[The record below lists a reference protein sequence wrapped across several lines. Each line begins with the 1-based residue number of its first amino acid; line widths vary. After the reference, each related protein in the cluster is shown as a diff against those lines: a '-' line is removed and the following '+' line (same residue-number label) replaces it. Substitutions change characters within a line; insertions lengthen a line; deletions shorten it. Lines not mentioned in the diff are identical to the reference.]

1 MAASLRARME
11 RKGLSR
17 LRALT
22 GSDTGRAAE
31 LGIAAMI
38 ANVVSLVFTLVFTR
52 VLGQSG
58 YGSLGALV
66 STFLLLTV
74 AGYALQTTVARE
86 VSGAIAAGDPDP
98 GRGVRRWLQRLVL
111 LAVAMAVVGV
121 LLREPLAKAIGVEEV
136 PWGAAAT
143 LPAGAL
149 WLVLSVER
157 GALLGFQRY
166 RLVGVSLVAEQT
178 ARLVFGVI
186 LAVAGLDGAA
196 AFVATP
202 RALAAT
208 AAALWV
214 PLHRQVAGASD
225 SELPGHRLRD
235 LARRAWAPICALGLI
250 SWLQDGNV
258 IVVKHLASDH
268 QAGAWVAAAVA
279 AKAIMWIAIGLSA
292 FLVPEVARRA
302 GHREDARPILLRV
315 MALVGALAVPM
326 VLIYAVAAGPIL
338 HHVLHVHGAESALPF
353 FGLAMSM
360 LALTYLATQYQL
372 ALHRSR
378 FLVVL
383 ALAGLAQPVI
393 MVAVGGSRLT
403 GLALGLLGLHV
414 VVASVMLVLALR
426 RRAAPGDYVNEA
438 DDATAAAA
446 PAAGE
451 PVPPAPTAA

>member
-1 MAASLRARME
+1 MR
-11 RKGLSR
+11 LSR

-31 LGIAAMI
+31 LGIAAMV
-38 ANVVSLVFTLVFTR
+38 ANVVSLAFTLVFTR

-86 VSGAIAAGDPDP
+86 VSAAIAAGDPTP
-98 GRGVRRWLQRLVL
+98 GRGVRRWLQRLVVFA
-111 LAVAMAVVGV
+111 LAMTAVGV
-121 LLREPLAKAIGVEEV
+121 VARKPLATAIGVEDV

-166 RLVGVSLVAEQT
+166 RLVGRSLIAGQT

-186 LAVAGLDGAA
+186 LAVAGLDVAG
-196 AFVATP
+196 AFVGTP
-202 RALAAT
+202 LALAAI

-258 IVVKHLASDH
+258 IIVKHLASDH
-268 QAGAWVAAAVA
+268 EAGAWVAAAVA
-279 AKAIMWIAIGLSA
+279 AKAIMWIAIGLA
-292 FLVPEVARRA
+292 AYLVPEVARRA
-302 GHREDARPILLRV
+302 GSGFDARPILLKV
-315 MALVGALAVPM
+315 MGLIAALAIPM
-326 VLIYAVAAGPIL
+326 VLIYFAAASLIL
-338 HHVLHVHGAESALPF
+338 EKVLHVHGGQGALPY

-360 LALTYLATQYQL
+360 LALTYLATQYSL
-372 ALHRSR
+372 ALHRAR

-383 ALAGLAQPVI
+383 GLAGLAQPLI
-393 MVAVGGSRLT
+393 LASVGDDLT
-403 GLALGLLGLHV
+403 GLALALLGLHV
-414 VVASVMLVLALR
+414 AVAAAMLTLALR
-426 RRAAPGDYVNEA
+426 RPPRGYEGEA
-438 DDATAAAA
+438 TVAAAA
-446 PAAGE
+446 PAE
-451 PVPPAPTAA
+451 EPAPAAPTVA

>member
-1 MAASLRARME
+1 ME

-17 LRALT
+17 VRALT

-31 LGIAAMI
+31 LGIAAMVG
-38 ANVVSLVFTLVFTR
+38 NVVALAFTLVFTR

-58 YGSLGALV
+58 YGSLGALI

-86 VSGAIAAGDPDP
+86 VSGAIAAGDPDA

-111 LAVAMAVVGV
+111 LALGMAVLGV
-121 LLREPLAKAIGVEEV
+121 LARRPLATLIGVEDV

-178 ARLVFGVI
+178 ARLAFGVI
-186 LAVAGLDGAA
+186 LAVAGLDVAG
-196 AFVATP
+196 AFVGTP
-202 RALAAT
+202 LALAAI

-214 PLHRQVAGASD
+214 PLHRQVAGVSAT
-225 SELPGHRLRD
+225 ELPGHRLRD

-258 IVVKHLASDH
+258 IVVKHLATDH
-268 QAGAWVAAAVA
+268 EAGAWVAAAVA

-302 GHREDARPILLRV
+302 GHGEDARPILLRV
-315 MALVGALAVPM
+315 IALVMGLAVPM
-326 VLIYAVAAGPIL
+326 VLVYAVAAKPIL
-338 HHVLHVHGAESALPF
+338 VHILHVHGAEGALPF

-383 ALAGLAQPVI
+383 ALGGLAQPLI

-403 GLALGLLGLHV
+403 ALALGLLGLHV
-414 VVASVMLVLALR
+414 VVAAVMLTLALR
-426 RRAAPGDYVNEA
+426 HRSEPGDYVDEA
-438 DDATAAAA
+438 DDATVAAAT
-446 PAAGE
+446 AAGE
-451 PVPPAPTAA
+451 PVPPAPTVA

>member
-1 MAASLRARME
+1 ME
-11 RKGLSR
+11 RNLLSR
-17 LRALT
+17 LRGVT

-31 LGIAAMI
+31 LGVAAMVG
-38 ANVVSLVFTLVFTR
+38 NVVALAFTLVFTR

-58 YGSLGALV
+58 YGSLGALI

-86 VSGAIAAGDPDP
+86 VSGAIAAGDPHA
-98 GRGVRRWLQRLVL
+98 GRGVRRWLQRLVV
-111 LAVAMAVVGV
+111 LAVGMAVVGIV
-121 LLREPLAKAIGVEEV
+121 ARKPLAAAIGVEDV

-178 ARLVFGVI
+178 ARLVFGVV
-186 LAVAGLDGAA
+186 LAVAGLDVAG
-196 AFVATP
+196 AFVGTP
-202 RALAAT
+202 LALAAI

-214 PLHRQVAGASD
+214 PLHRQVAGAPD
-225 SELPGHRLRD
+225 TELPGHRLRD

-268 QAGAWVAAAVA
+268 EAGAWVAAAVA

-302 GHREDARPILLRV
+302 GHGEDARPILLRT
-315 MALVGALAVPM
+315 MGLVGALAVPM
-326 VLIYAVAAGPIL
+326 VLVYAVAAKPIL
-338 HHVLHVHGAESALPF
+338 VHILHVHGATGALPF

-383 ALAGLAQPVI
+383 ALGGLAQPVI

-403 GLALGLLGLHV
+403 ALALGLLGLHV
-414 VVASVMLVLALR
+414 AVAAAMLVLALR
-426 RRAAPGDYVNEA
+426 RPREPGDYVEA
-438 DDATAAAA
+438 DDATAGAAA
-446 PAAGE
+446 AE
-451 PVPPAPTAA
+451 PVPPAPTVA

>member
-1 MAASLRARME
+1 VS
-11 RKGLSR
+11 
-17 LRALT
+17 

-38 ANVVSLVFTLVFTR
+38 GNVVALAFTLVFTR

-58 YGSLGALV
+58 YGSLGALI

-86 VSGAIAAGDPDP
+86 VSGALAAGDPDA
-98 GRGVRRWLQRLVL
+98 GRGVRRWLQRLSL
-111 LAVAMAVVGV
+111 LAVGTAVVGV
-121 LLREPLAKAIGVEEV
+121 LARKPLAALIGVDDV

-186 LAVAGLDGAA
+186 LAVAGLDVAG
-196 AFVATP
+196 AFVGTP
-202 RALAAT
+202 LALAAI
-208 AAALWV
+208 AAVLWI
-214 PLHRQVAGASD
+214 PLHRQVAGAPD
-225 SELPGHRLRD
+225 TELPGHRLRD

-258 IVVKHLASDH
+258 IVVKHLASAHD
-268 QAGAWVAAAVA
+268 AGAWVAAAVA

-292 FLVPEVARRA
+292 YLVPEVARRA
-302 GHREDARPILLRV
+302 GGDGARQILLKV
-315 MALVGALAVPM
+315 VGLVAALAVPM
-326 VLIYAVAAGPIL
+326 VLVYAVAAGPIL
-338 HHVLHVHGAESALPF
+338 VHILHVHGATGALPF

-372 ALHRSR
+372 ALHQSR

-383 ALAGLAQPVI
+383 ALGGFAQPLI
-393 MVAVGGSRLT
+393 MVAVGAKLT
-403 GLALGLLGLHV
+403 ALALSLLGLHV
-414 VVASVMLVLALR
+414 VVAATMITLALR
-426 RRAAPGDYVNEA
+426 TRAGAGYAGEPEE
-438 DDATAAAA
+438 ATAA
-446 PAAGE
+446 GTSE
-451 PVPPAPTAA
+451 PAPPTPTVA